1 MFEWLAAN
9 AANLLVGLAVLAVLG
24 LALRKVL
31 RDKRRGKGGC
41 SCGGGCPG
49 CTGSCPDCAAPKGR

>member
-49 CTGSCPDCAAPKGR
+49 CTGSCRER